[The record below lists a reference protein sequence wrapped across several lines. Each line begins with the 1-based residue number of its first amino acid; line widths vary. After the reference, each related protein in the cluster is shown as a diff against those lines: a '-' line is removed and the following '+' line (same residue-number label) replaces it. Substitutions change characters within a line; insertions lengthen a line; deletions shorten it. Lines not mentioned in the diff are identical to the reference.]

1 MIGGVGFM
9 KLRFEGLLYF
19 ATFVNVWTLTHVFR
33 VGLSYFRVLGWGLR
47 ENIKLAKGFECNG
60 YN

>member
-1 MIGGVGFM
+1 M